1 MKTTSNNKPD
11 RTCLDEMLTM
21 VGISRPNVLLKA
33 ANDAVDV
40 ALDHIAAW
48 ISPLHICNLPGPAT
62 LPEEARG
69 AVLLRDVG
77 ALDAEQQ
84 SHMID
89 WLDKNAGNVQV
100 ISATETDL
108 FAAVESGTFSEK
120 LYYRL
125 NMMLAEIGLVNEEES
140 WVV

>member
-1 MKTTSNNKPD
+1 MNPNNMETTSNNRQPD
-11 RTCLDEMLTM
+11 RTCLDEMQAI

-33 ANDAVDV
+33 ANAAVDA

-48 ISPLHICNLPGPAT
+48 ISAPLHICNLPGPAT

-77 ALDAEQQ
+77 ALDAKQQ

-89 WLDKNAGNVQV
+89 WLD
-100 ISATETDL
+100 
-108 FAAVESGTFSEK
+108 
-120 LYYRL
+120 
-125 NMMLAEIGLVNEEES
+125 
-140 WVV
+140 